1 MKVICFFK
9 YYTFFAFD
17 FRVSDTTL
25 RLSRTVFVNQFVCFF
40 QFILNVTSDLPNTF
54 EEQGSIKYMQIP
66 ISDHI
71 GQNLASFFPQAIE
84 FIGEFTTWYV
94 L

>member
-1 MKVICFFK
+1 MLIK
-9 YYTFFAFD
+9 YIYTC
-17 FRVSDTTL
+17 
-25 RLSRTVFVNQFVCFF
+25 SRFNQLFNVFQY
-40 QFILNVTSDLPNTF
+40 ILNVTSDLPNTF
-54 EEQGSIKYMQIP
+54 EEQGCIKYMQIP

-84 FIGEFTTWYV
+84 FIGELYLTYILLFPRLIYDQSSFWDFF